1 MSDNKQNIV
10 SDIYFDRSGFS
21 SKSTTLK
28 DAKKKDACIPM
39 DDINKFFRENMEQK
53 RKPRGQNS
61 FIPEHSFFEFQLD
74 LFFISNND
82 LENQK
87 FRIGLT
93 LLDIFSKYAVVI
105 PIKSKQPADVLAGL
119 MEGMQKMDGKPKMIY
134 SGEGSLNSG
143 DILEYLQE
151 QKIELHR
158 TRGHPAFAER
168 FIRTFKDMLFKRVD
182 ADKAKKSR
190 EHPMD

>member
-1 MSDNKQNIV
+1 MVSTNIILSISMSDNKQNII

-28 DAKKKDACIPM
+28 DAKKKDASITM
-39 DDINKFFRENMEQK
+39 DDINKFFRENVEQK

-61 FIPEHSFFEFQLD
+61 FVAEHAFFEFQLD

-87 FRIGLT
+87 FRAGLV
-93 LLDIFSKYAVVI
+93 LIDIFSKYAVVI

-134 SGEGSLNSG
+134 SDEEGSLNSG

-151 QKIELHR
+151 QK
-158 TRGHPAFAER
+158 
-168 FIRTFKDMLFKRVD
+168 
-182 ADKAKKSR
+182 
-190 EHPMD
+190 